1 MKREQILAIEDE
13 VISSLINAGA
23 KARIAD
29 MYRQTRQDARRYP
42 STLILNAIRYYIREG
57 YSTMT
62 KDELYSLYDL
72 KLYNKRNG
80 DINENKSTTTTNEK

>member
-1 MKREQILAIEDE
+1 MRREKILAIEDE

-23 KARIAD
+23 KERISN
-29 MYRQTRQDARRYP
+29 MYRQTRLDARRYP

-80 DINENKSTTTTNEK
+80 DINENKSTTTTNEN

>member
-1 MKREQILAIEDE
+1 MNRRQILDIEDE

-62 KDELYSLYDL
+62 TEELYSIYEL
-72 KLYNKRNG
+72 KLYNERNG
-80 DINENKSTTTTNEK
+80 DINENKITTTPNEK